1 MALSF
6 ACALGHAPGI
16 VAWREAAPAEQ
27 RERLYQAFGELRARL
42 EAARLEALVLFTAE
56 HWANFFLDHI
66 SPYCI
71 GRAQEFSGPIEPWLK
86 IDQAAV
92 PGAPDLAEAI
102 LTACH
107 EHDIEPAFSY
117 ELRLDHGTMVPLH
130 FLTPAMQLPIVP
142 IVINTLAPPLPT
154 PRRCFL
160 LGQAV
165 GEVVRRDARRIG
177 VIATGGMSHDPGER
191 NHGVIDESFDRQ
203 FLDAMK
209 DADAQRL
216 KNYTVPQL
224 HAAGAGAVELLNW
237 IALGG
242 ALGGARGEVLAYEP
256 VVPWATGI
264 AAMAFN
270 VVSAS

>member
-27 RERLYQAFGELRARL
+27 RERLYQAFGQLRTRL
-42 EAARLEALVLFTAE
+42 EAARLDALVMFTAE

-71 GRAQEFSGPIEPWLK
+71 GRAPEFAGPIEPWLK
-86 IDQAAV
+86 IDKATLK
-92 PGAPDLAEAI
+92 GAPDLAEAI
-102 LTACH
+102 LTTCH
-107 EHDIEPAFSY
+107 ERDIEPGFSY
-117 ELRLDHGTMVPLH
+117 EMHLDHGTMIPLH
-130 FLTPAMQLPIVP
+130 FLTPAMNLPIVP

-160 LGQAV
+160 LGHAV
-165 GEVVRRDARRIG
+165 GEVVRSDARRIG

-191 NHGVIDESFDRQ
+191 NHGIIDEAFDRQ
-203 FLDAMK
+203 FLDAMEH
-209 DADAQRL
+209 ADTERL
-216 KNYTVPQL
+216 KNYTVAQL
-224 HAAGAGAVELLNW
+224 RAAGAGAVELLNW

-242 ALGGARGEVLAYEP
+242 ALQGAKGEVLAYEP

-264 AAMAFN
+264 GAMGFN
-270 VVSAS
+270 VVSTS